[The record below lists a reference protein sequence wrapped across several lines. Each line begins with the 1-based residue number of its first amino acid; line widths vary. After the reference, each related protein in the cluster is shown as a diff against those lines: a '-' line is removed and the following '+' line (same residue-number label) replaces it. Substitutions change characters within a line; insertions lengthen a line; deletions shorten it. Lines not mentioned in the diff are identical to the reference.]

1 MAPSKPGTPDD
12 LGVRNSIAS
21 AMMLFDRRITQ
32 RRGE

>member
-12 LGVRNSIAS
+12 L
-21 AMMLFDRRITQ
+21 AMSQQHRAAIMLFDRRITQ